1 MVVTIRQDFSW
12 LGLAFQSFG
21 AVSYLHSIATMAVY
35 LVITTQWWQYT
46 IHEYFHTTE
55 TSCMRGIRVHLKDE
69 YHLRILQIL
78 RQILRRQ
85 CWCRQWVELWC
96 CVSALNCRRPTKQR
110 SASSVRCVVYF
121 IAIICSLVLLS
132 YLQPN
137 FLSANKPLHC
147 DFTWLR
153 ITVAC

>member
-12 LGLAFQSFG
+12 LGFSKLWCGFLFAFHCNYG
-21 AVSYLHSIATMAVY
+21 RI
-35 LVITTQWWQYT
+35 ITTQWWQYT